1 MVITVEDYKEIRR
14 LFLVEGLSQRQIAER
29 LHISRNTVK
38 KYCEGNNVPW
48 ERKEY
53 VRASSVVNNDV
64 QQFIATCLQED
75 ADEGIKKQQHTA
87 KHIYDRLVDECGF
100 SGSES
105 AIREL

>member
-1 MVITVEDYKEIRR
+1 MEDYKEIRR

-64 QQFIATCLQED
+64 QQFI
-75 ADEGIKKQQHTA
+75 
-87 KHIYDRLVDECGF
+87 R
-100 SGSES
+100 
-105 AIREL
+105 